1 MDWHGLRFGQDE
13 KALERRK
20 AQALTASFKKRKCQS
35 DIPLERRESAEKE
48 RRVNMKYWSDPS
60 QPVQAF
66 VRLFEKASEDEDL
79 KTSMQK
85 VDQLIWFDY
94 TQDGPD
100 CSFHVDS
107 RGGKSLVGPG
117 RPGEEPDLT
126 MSLSADD
133 AHLSWSNKLNPVT
146 AIATRRIKVKGSP
159 TALLKLAP
167 KLKKVSQVY
176 ADVLKELGWE
186 DKILR

>member
-1 MDWHGLRFGQDE
+1 
-13 KALERRK
+13 
-20 AQALTASFKKRKCQS
+20 
-35 DIPLERRESAEKE
+35 
-48 RRVNMKYWSDPS
+48 MKYWTDPS
-60 QPVQAF
+60 QPIRAF
-66 VRLFEKASEDEDL
+66 VRLFEKGSEDEEL
-79 KTSMQK
+79 RTSMQK

-117 RPGEEPDLT
+117 KPGEEPDLI

-176 ADVLKELGWE
+176 AEALKELGWE